1 MGWDEGLYHAASG
14 STRPS
19 LTYIPALLVFA
30 AVPRVAGEP
39 GAAAVAEAAQQL
51 AAGKG
56 PAAELRGALLEG
68 LLDDLNT
75 PACVAALVG
84 PAGPLKAANDL
95 LTTKAGRKNPKR

>member
-1 MGWDEGLYHAASG
+1 MCCCEQGGQVAASV
-14 STRPS
+14 
-19 LTYIPALLVFA
+19 LTHPRLVFL
-30 AVPRVAGEP
+30 AVPFVARRTGEP

-56 PAAELRGALLEG
+56 PAAELRAALLEG